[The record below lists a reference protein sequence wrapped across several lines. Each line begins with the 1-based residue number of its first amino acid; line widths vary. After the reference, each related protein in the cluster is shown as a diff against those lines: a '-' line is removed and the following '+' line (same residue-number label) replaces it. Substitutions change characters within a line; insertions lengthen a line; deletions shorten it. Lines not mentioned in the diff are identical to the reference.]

1 MCYQNCN
8 YKQKSECV
16 ILGSPQNVRRT
27 QDADGYYVSFSLE
40 DKSVP
45 SLIST
50 DNIKTAVGIDVG
62 LKEFLTTNTG
72 ETVSVPN
79 FYRKSQSNLARK
91 QRKVSRKEIGSNNW
105 KKAL

>member
-1 MCYQNCN
+1 MA
-8 YKQKSECV
+8 
-16 ILGSPQNVRRT
+16 PQ
-27 QDADGYYVSFSLE
+27 VSFSLE

-45 SLIST
+45 SRIPT
-50 DNIKTAVGIDVG
+50 DKIKTAVGIDVG

-91 QRKVSRKEIGSNNW
+91 QSKVARKEMGSNNW
-105 KKAL
+105 KKGQKKVARLHQHIARQRENFHAQYCS

>member
-1 MCYQNCN
+1 M
-8 YKQKSECV
+8 V
-16 ILGSPQNVRRT
+16 PQ
-27 QDADGYYVSFSLE
+27 VSFSLE
-40 DKSVP
+40 DKLVP
-45 SLIST
+45 SLISM

-79 FYRKSQSNLARK
+79 FYRRATSNLARK
-91 QRKVSRKEIGSNNW
+91 QSKVARKEIGSNNW

>member
-1 MCYQNCN
+1 M
-8 YKQKSECV
+8 
-16 ILGSPQNVRRT
+16 
-27 QDADGYYVSFSLE
+27 E

-45 SLIST
+45 NLIST

-72 ETVSVPN
+72 ETVPVPN
-79 FYRKSQSNLARK
+79 FYRKAQSNLARK
-91 QRKVSRKEIGSNNW
+91 QGQADRKEIGSNNW